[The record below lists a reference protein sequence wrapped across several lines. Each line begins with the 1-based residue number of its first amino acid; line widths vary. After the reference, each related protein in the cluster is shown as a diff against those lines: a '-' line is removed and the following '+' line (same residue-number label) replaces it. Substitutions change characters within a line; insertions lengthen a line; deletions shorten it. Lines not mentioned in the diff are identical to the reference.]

1 MSVTTLPLIVPNFFT
16 GNEKRGRSSVKR
28 PLSLSESKEVV
39 SYWTSLIGKESRY
52 EWMDK
57 VKKGI
62 NISVK
67 NDMSVV
73 VWRHLEDA
81 MERFADENLTAL
93 ELARENFVGSEQED
107 TNFGYIALSIWTGF
121 EAEEIEKDSALQ
133 QFKEDLDQCYYL
145 YAEGDFAPE
154 ELYCMVTTVVFVRF
168 LEEVVR
174 IMNQMTLS
182 KTITLFYCLHVEKT
196 DPRFYM
202 FANEHIEDGLFPLDS
217 NNSGYTVEKLRINLA
232 DFIKIHFSQQPSLE
246 DGVLHLL
253 AGASHII
260 EESPE
265 STKLNKII
273 SKKLNISQIE
283 NEFLN
288 LHRYILY
295 LTFEN
300 IQKRLW
306 KRGDKT
312 WTVALVLDSLNQA
325 VISYRE
331 KLAELAE

>member
-1 MSVTTLPLIVPNFFT
+1 MLVTTLPLIVPNFFS
-16 GNEKRGRSSVKR
+16 GNNKTGRSSLKR
-28 PLSLSESKEVV
+28 PFSLSESKEVV
-39 SYWTSLIGKESRY
+39 SYWTSLLSTESRY
-52 EWMDK
+52 PWMDT

-62 NISVK
+62 NTSVK

-81 MERFADENLTAL
+81 MERFADENLTVL
-93 ELARENFVGSEQED
+93 ELARENFVGSEEED
-107 TNFGYIALSIWTGF
+107 TNFGYIALAIWTGF

-133 QFKEDLDQCYYL
+133 QFKQDLDQCYYL
-145 YAEGDFAPE
+145 YAEDDLTPE
-154 ELYCMVTTVVFVRF
+154 ELYCMVTTVVFTRF
-168 LEEVVR
+168 LEEVVHM
-174 IMNQMTLS
+174 MNQMTLS

-202 FANEHIEDGLFPLDS
+202 LANEYIEDGLFPLDS
-217 NNSGYTVEKLRINLA
+217 NSNGYTVEKLRINLA

-253 AGASHII
+253 AGASNII
-260 EESPE
+260 EYSSES
-265 STKLNKII
+265 SKLNTII
-273 SKKLNISQIE
+273 SKKLKISQVE
-283 NEFLN
+283 DQFLN

-300 IQKRLW
+300 IQMRLDKR
-306 KRGDKT
+306 KDKT

-325 VISYRE
+325 TYSYRE
-331 KLAELAE
+331 KVAELA